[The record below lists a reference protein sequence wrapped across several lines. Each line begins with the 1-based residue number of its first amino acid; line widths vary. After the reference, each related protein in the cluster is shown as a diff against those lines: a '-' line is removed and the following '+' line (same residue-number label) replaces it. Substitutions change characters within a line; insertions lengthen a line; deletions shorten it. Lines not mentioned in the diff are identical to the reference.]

1 MEDITLH
8 DLYYA
13 KDLKEKVDE
22 NPFDLSRFIVLF
34 FKLYTKKTFM
44 VTKGDGESLLPFSQQ
59 VIERV
64 RNLKALLKDTQVRM
78 PDIDVLLGLKEIT
91 PKTEIKMS
99 TGLVLDVIIAIH
111 SQQVSHELIT
121 KSLEAHLKLEL
132 YKTSADLDS
141 AKIEEL
147 EKDIASKKEQR
158 LLMINCLQ
166 YIGEAL
172 EKHIEDNVEKG
183 LFAVGSEYEDSH
195 KIDVNSDLET
205 VKWAE
210 EAEKAKNMHEIAEA
224 KSKAEEFWKATYP
237 SYPKYDESGPVKY
250 VAGIDPATYPVTE
263 EDAFHHTSVVSK
275 GRRRK
280 KI

>member
-64 RNLKALLKDTQVRM
+64 RNLKALLKDTQVKM

-99 TGLVLDVIIAIH
+99 TGPVLDVIITIH

-132 YKTSADLDS
+132 YQTTKDLDYP
-141 AKIEEL
+141 KIEKL
-147 EKDIASKKEQR
+147 KADIVSKTEER
-158 LLMINCLQ
+158 TLMINCLQ
-166 YIGEAL
+166 NIGEAL

-183 LFAVGSEYEDSH
+183 LFAVGSEHDDSH
-195 KIDVNSDLET
+195 KINVDSDLET
-205 VKWAE
+205 VEWAE
-210 EAEKAKNMHEIAEA
+210 ESEKAKFET
-224 KSKAEEFWKATYP
+224 KSKAEAFWKSAYP
-237 SYPKYDESGPVKY
+237 ITPIHGHDKTGRVNY
-250 VAGIDPATYPVTE
+250 VAGIDPATYPVSKE
-263 EDAFHHTSVVSK
+263 EAFDYTHVVAKS
-275 GRRRK
+275 RRRK
-280 KI
+280 KSNI